1 MQGEETSMVET
12 KQKQDITS
20 DTLKEIENLKGK
32 INKEEKSYE
41 EVLIER
47 AEEESFADV
56 NQALEKKF

>member
-1 MQGEETSMVET
+1 MVET